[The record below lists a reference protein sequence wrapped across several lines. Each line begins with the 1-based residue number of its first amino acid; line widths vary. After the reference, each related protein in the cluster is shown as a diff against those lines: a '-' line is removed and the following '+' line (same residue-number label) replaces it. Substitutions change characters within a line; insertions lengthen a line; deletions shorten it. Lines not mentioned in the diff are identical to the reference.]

1 MQVTVRQKQKIYHS
15 ILLSLA
21 FLGFAPFVLGIA
33 PGTSC
38 VDDGTY
44 CNFYSQPLN
53 AMLKPYTVVLGSWT
67 YVVIWGAMLGTLW
80 LWTESPGIVA
90 IVGIVAGGFISQA
103 VDPKIFYIGY
113 LLVAI
118 SIGIYLFAIF
128 SKAQYS

>member
-1 MQVTVRQKQKIYHS
+1 
-15 ILLSLA
+15 
-21 FLGFAPFVLGIA
+21 
-33 PGTSC
+33 
-38 VDDGTY
+38 
-44 CNFYSQPLN
+44 
-53 AMLKPYTVVLGSWT
+53 MLKPYTVVLGSWT